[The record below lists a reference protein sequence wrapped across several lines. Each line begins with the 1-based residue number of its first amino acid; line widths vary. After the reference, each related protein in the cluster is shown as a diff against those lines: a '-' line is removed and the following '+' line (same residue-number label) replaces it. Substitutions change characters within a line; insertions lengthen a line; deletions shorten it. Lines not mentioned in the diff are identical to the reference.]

1 MTTPDR
7 FEGDDVELLNE
18 ERAYNYEQI
27 IGNLFCDDQTGLH
40 VFFQRNDKN
49 ASFIHWLVQ
58 LEHQLDGRT
67 LFENSKDSDGLVDGK
82 KLIDKLLAIFNQAG
96 GVIASTDTAIFAE
109 AHLTK
114 AEFMS
119 HLQRGLVKASKIFE
133 DSGFEAEDHFLEGIA
148 PAYMSYGGS
157 AQPKPSVP
165 PASILDMKP
174 SSAPQPQTSESE
186 SKMKGAKIITI
197 SFEREGAIRQMLHEV
212 GLRITAENFSDDD
225 IAKVAMPEILRVADF
240 AIRRFSRAI
249 IRRTPHRDL
258 EDLIQRTTVEI
269 IGKLQDMA
277 MEHKDKPVSGI
288 IIYFYS
294 TGKDSLRNELEK
306 KIHEEVGA
314 YFREV
319 HQSPV
324 TTMPGTRT
332 PTKRPSNHAVPAPQP
347 LAAPLPKAG
356 VRSPSSPNNPVVA
369 APINVPPRYLKTQRP
384 PDFVR
389 DLSNGEPDT
398 ADTGIEDEPTQVDIP
413 KFSVPA
419 GIETLT
425 GSDDDLVPQHTA
437 PAASRSPS
445 ESSPPAP
452 VPPIAPPA
460 APAPLP
466 PKGTASRMLAD
477 IFSDPDEVTQ
487 NPITAPVQP
496 SERPAPMPIPIV
508 KGYEPL
514 SRPVSEIPLPPS
526 SKDILKQEPVIQY
539 REGSS
544 APPAAPAGSTHFQTT
559 PGAPEQQLP
568 QSSHIPAVTPPARQA
583 PVQPPRTP
591 AAEPVKKPGFF
602 GKAKRWIVGAA
613 MAAAAAVGIYTV
625 TQTKGTSPEGE
636 APVAS
641 TTSTSS
647 DSAKKPQQVS
657 SVLSTGPVAAS
668 TQATSSPAVTQ
679 QPQAPQVPVVEQKA
693 PEAVSKVETV
703 LGSYNYG
710 LGSSD
715 GAKPFTGTAALAEG
729 GVDATPFATGLK
741 SATWYENQKK
751 TAETL
756 LKIYGSN
763 KGQLDKDA
771 LNFITTHEAMLRD
784 LAAQS
789 DFSPVQFKKHFE
801 ERYDAA
807 DVFGSNGLYN
817 NLLAFQRIVNLYGGD
832 VEKILKDKTVIKFI
846 VGSRVMAP
854 EMRYAKAVQ
863 PAVNPGTNL
872 KAPAGNGDPA
882 PVPAPAGDKDQ
893 HGFNQKAPKASGEKF
908 GYNMLHQGV
917 DMDAIDAGWDAI
929 ANEHAAKAEKHQ
941 QLRAELNA
949 KVAKLFASVK
959 PAVQADDTPEI
970 EVSEVEVHP
979 AEFVEMDR
987 KSALLERGELVVPP
1001 VSDTQSGSVLQAIE
1015 NGFLKECT
1023 STYQMDRVQQRVA
1036 KIRMSKLAEYEVL
1049 DNGRIYAKI
1058 SAEDLADLRK
1068 IVV

>member
-7 FEGDDVELLNE
+7 FDADDVELLNE
-18 ERAYNYEQI
+18 ERSCHYEQI
-27 IGNLFCDDQTGLH
+27 IGSLFCDDQTGLH

-82 KLIDKLLAIFNQAG
+82 KLIDRLLVIFNQAG
-96 GVIASTDTAIFAE
+96 GVVASTDAAIFAE

-133 DSGFEAEDHFLEGIA
+133 DSAFQAEDHFLEGVA

-165 PASILDMKP
+165 PASILDMRP
-174 SSAPQPQTSESE
+174 SSVPQPQTPDSE
-186 SKMKGAKIITI
+186 SKMKGAKVITI

-225 IAKVAMPEILRVADF
+225 IAKVAIPEILRVADF
-240 AIRRFSRAI
+240 ALRRFSRSI

-332 PTKRPSNHAVPAPQP
+332 PTKRPSNHAMPAPQP

-356 VRSPSSPNNPVVA
+356 TRPPSSPNIPAAPV
-369 APINVPPRYLKTQRP
+369 PINVPPRYLKTQRP

-389 DLSNGEPDT
+389 DLPKGA
-398 ADTGIEDEPTQVDIP
+398 ADTPMDDEPTQVDIP

-419 GIETLT
+419 GMEPLA
-425 GSDDDLVPQHTA
+425 GSDDDLIPQHMA

-452 VPPIAPPA
+452 VPPITSETTQQPA
-460 APAPLP
+460 
-466 PKGTASRMLAD
+466 KGTASRMLAD

-514 SRPVSEIPLPPS
+514 PRPVSEIPLPPS

-539 REGSS
+539 REGAS

-583 PVQPPRTP
+583 PVQTPRTP
-591 AAEPVKKPGFF
+591 AAEPAKKPGFF

-636 APVAS
+636 SPVAS
-641 TTSTSS
+641 TTATSS
-647 DSAKKPQQVS
+647 DAPKNPSQVS
-657 SVLSTGPVAAS
+657 SVLSTGPSAAG
-668 TQATSSPAVTQ
+668 TQVPQATSAPAVTQ
-679 QPQAPQVPVVEQKA
+679 QPQAPQVPVVEKKA
-693 PEAVSKVETV
+693 PESVS
-703 LGSYNYG
+703 
-710 LGSSD
+710 
-715 GAKPFTGTAALAEG
+715 G
-729 GVDATPFATGLK
+729 G
-741 SATWYENQKK
+741 N
-751 TAETL
+751 
-756 LKIYGSN
+756 
-763 KGQLDKDA
+763 
-771 LNFITTHEAMLRD
+771 
-784 LAAQS
+784 
-789 DFSPVQFKKHFE
+789 SPW
-801 ERYDAA
+801 
-807 DVFGSNGLYN
+807 
-817 NLLAFQRIVNLYGGD
+817 
-832 VEKILKDKTVIKFI
+832 IL
-846 VGSRVMAP
+846 
-854 EMRYAKAVQ
+854 
-863 PAVNPGTNL
+863 
-872 KAPAGNGDPA
+872 
-882 PVPAPAGDKDQ
+882 
-893 HGFNQKAPKASGEKF
+893 
-908 GYNMLHQGV
+908 
-917 DMDAIDAGWDAI
+917 
-929 ANEHAAKAEKHQ
+929 
-941 QLRAELNA
+941 
-949 KVAKLFASVK
+949 
-959 PAVQADDTPEI
+959 
-970 EVSEVEVHP
+970 
-979 AEFVEMDR
+979 
-987 KSALLERGELVVPP
+987 
-1001 VSDTQSGSVLQAIE
+1001 
-1015 NGFLKECT
+1015 
-1023 STYQMDRVQQRVA
+1023 
-1036 KIRMSKLAEYEVL
+1036 
-1049 DNGRIYAKI
+1049 
-1058 SAEDLADLRK
+1058 
-1068 IVV
+1068 